1 MYNLLILLTFS
12 TLGDV
17 PEVSP
22 VSPNSSQDRSSVH
35 SPLRSPLKRQSS
47 VHSGRLGS
55 TKSLSA
61 AVFADKPP
69 PALPGGVQFSSEVSR
84 SDENVLDSP
93 RQRRSYGS
101 FPFTPSADSNTF
113 HQYRS
118 ADSSMSVADSE
129 AYFSAAEDFE
139 PISSADEGPGT
150 YPGRKK
156 KRRQQ
161 MQQPQQPA
169 YHMENYRSV
178 HIYVLQLVQ
187 PKQKRSTFWRCKK
200 KASLGTTPSVF
211 SFFSFQRRTI

>member
-1 MYNLLILLTFS
+1 MINF
-12 TLGDV
+12 
-17 PEVSP
+17 SP
-22 VSPNSSQDRSSVH
+22 VVDFHFYILNLFLFFSFFTCATRVYGFDSTFRDIPEGSPISPNNSQERTSVR
-35 SPLRSPLKRQSS
+35 SPLCSPLKRQSS
-47 VHSGRLGS
+47 VHSSRLGS

-61 AVFADKPP
+61 AVFNDRPP
-69 PALPGGVQFSSEVSR
+69 PVLSGGVQFSGDVSR

-156 KRRQQ
+156 RRRQQ
-161 MQQPQQPA
+161 MQQPPQPP
-169 YHMENYRSV
+169 YYMENYRSV
-178 HIYVLQLVQ
+178 Q
-187 PKQKRSTFWRCKK
+187 SCN
-200 KASLGTTPSVF
+200 
-211 SFFSFQRRTI
+211 

>member
-1 MYNLLILLTFS
+1 M
-12 TLGDV
+12 
-17 PEVSP
+17 
-22 VSPNSSQDRSSVH
+22 H

-61 AVFADKPP
+61 AVFTDRPP
-69 PALPGGVQFSSEVSR
+69 PVLSGGVQFSSDVSR

-169 YHMENYRSV
+169 YHMDYYRCAY
-178 HIYVLQLVQ
+178 IELL
-187 PKQKRSTFWRCKK
+187 RWR
-200 KASLGTTPSVF
+200 
-211 SFFSFQRRTI
+211 

>member
-1 MYNLLILLTFS
+1 M
-12 TLGDV
+12 LGDV
-17 PEVSP
+17 PEASP
-22 VSPNSSQDRSSVH
+22 LSPGSQDLAAVRSPLC
-35 SPLRSPLKRQSS
+35 SPLRRQSS

-61 AVFADKPP
+61 AVFTDKPP
-69 PALPGGVQFSSEVSR
+69 AALTSAGGGVGVQFSSEVSR

-118 ADSSMSVADSE
+118 ADSSMSVAESE
-129 AYFSAAEDFE
+129 AYFSATEDFE

-161 MQQPQQPA
+161 MQQPQQPP
-169 YHMENYRSV
+169 YRMESYR
-178 HIYVLQLVQ
+178 
-187 PKQKRSTFWRCKK
+187 
-200 KASLGTTPSVF
+200 
-211 SFFSFQRRTI
+211 

>member
-1 MYNLLILLTFS
+1 MH
-12 TLGDV
+12 
-17 PEVSP
+17 
-22 VSPNSSQDRSSVH
+22 SS
-35 SPLRSPLKRQSS
+35 
-47 VHSGRLGS
+47 RLGS

-61 AVFADKPP
+61 AVFTDKPP
-69 PALPGGVQFSSEVSR
+69 PALSGGVQFSSEVSR

-161 MQQPQQPA
+161 MQQPQQPP
-169 YHMENYRSV
+169 YHMENYRLAYR
-178 HIYVLQLVQ
+178 H
-187 PKQKRSTFWRCKK
+187 T
-200 KASLGTTPSVF
+200 LGRV
-211 SFFSFQRRTI
+211 

>member
-1 MYNLLILLTFS
+1 MLHLPRFLCS
-12 TLGDV
+12 TLGEV

-22 VSPNSSQDRSSVH
+22 VSPNSSQDRSSVR
-35 SPLRSPLKRQSS
+35 SPLCSPLKRQSS

-61 AVFADKPP
+61 AVFTDKPP
-69 PALPGGVQFSSEVSR
+69 PVLSGGVQFSSEVSR

-93 RQRRSYGS
+93 HQRRSYGS

-161 MQQPQQPA
+161 MQQPQQPP
-169 YHMENYRSV
+169 YHMENYRSDEMMTYFRKWSV
-178 HIYVLQLVQ
+178 QYSPNVAKPQGSLQKFSKL
-187 PKQKRSTFWRCKK
+187 K
-200 KASLGTTPSVF
+200 SLK
-211 SFFSFQRRTI
+211 I

>member
-1 MYNLLILLTFS
+1 M
-12 TLGDV
+12 
-17 PEVSP
+17 
-22 VSPNSSQDRSSVH
+22 
-35 SPLRSPLKRQSS
+35 
-47 VHSGRLGS
+47 HSGRLGS

-61 AVFADKPP
+61 AVFTDKPP
-69 PALPGGVQFSSEVSR
+69 PVLSGGVQFSSDVSR

-169 YHMENYRSV
+169 YHMDYYRCADITLLRWPIEHLTCWSGFIKV
-178 HIYVLQLVQ
+178 PITL
-187 PKQKRSTFWRCKK
+187 RF
-200 KASLGTTPSVF
+200 ATTIVKWCAGFCLRAGSQF
-211 SFFSFQRRTI
+211 DLI